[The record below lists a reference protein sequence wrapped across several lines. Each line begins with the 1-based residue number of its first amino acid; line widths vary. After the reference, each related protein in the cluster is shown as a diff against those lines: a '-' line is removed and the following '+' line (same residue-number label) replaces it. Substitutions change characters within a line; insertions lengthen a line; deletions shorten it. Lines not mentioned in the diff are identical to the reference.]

1 MRAMRAPAAVTLLAA
16 VALLAVRTAPAGAQ
30 ETTVRAVAIIHSA
43 TGEETVELMSPLTPG
58 EIAAVERR
66 LAAEGHRPGAVDGR
80 LDEEARRAL
89 RAFQRAAD
97 LPVCGCVDPATVRAL
112 GLELRV
118 LVTRLAEGGAGS
130 GGGERPYA
138 DGGAGVEVHYPSTAG
153 ASSAGAASDAS
164 SATGPTA
171 GAEPAPGPSLPETSA
186 AGVEDVTGQ
195 EGLTHFGVLQGH
207 VLPVPVPIFFGP
219 GGPVPPGGE
228 PAPPRDG
235 RRGVFRLAPF
245 PRVPMPPIRP
255 PRDP

>member
-1 MRAMRAPAAVTLLAA
+1 MRAPAAGALVAAGALLAA
-16 VALLAVRTAPAGAQ
+16 VALMAVRTVPAGAQ
-30 ETTVRAVAIIHSA
+30 ETAVRAVETIHPT

-130 GGGERPYA
+130 GGGERRDA
-138 DGGAGVEVHYPSTAG
+138 DGGAGVEVHYPSTSG
-153 ASSAGAASDAS
+153 PSSAGAASGAS

-171 GAEPAPGPSLPETSA
+171 G
-186 AGVEDVTGQ
+186 VEDVTGH
-195 EGLTHFGVLQGH
+195 EGLTGFGVLRGH

-219 GGPVPPGGE
+219 GAPVPPGGE

-235 RRGVFRLAPF
+235 RRGAFRLAPF

-255 PRDP
+255 PRDS